1 METRVLRGDGGGGRV
16 GDGRLRLGSFAK
28 MDLRPVQFEPHLEEA
43 YRLSR
48 APGALNVAR
57 VAAVFGAFLFLS
69 LGIWDELIDPGSLAL
84 TMPWRVAT
92 AFGFLALFLMV
103 WRRDWSLAAT
113 HVLLGL
119 GFSVATI
126 GLSLVVAEIDNG
138 YIAGVPGFIVAL
150 SAATVGPVTHRG
162 LLGIIAVAT
171 GFPLLG
177 YWMTGADVRELL
189 NLALW
194 LFSGGGFVYVAWRV
208 TDLARR
214 RAFLAERAFEE
225 ERDKV
230 DALVRKMVPGS
241 IADRLKAGEASI
253 SDRHEEVTVL
263 FADLVG
269 FTRFAESHDPV
280 DVVGLLNDL
289 FTRFDRLVA
298 DLGLEKIKTLGDG
311 YMVAAGAP
319 LPMGEGAQ
327 SMVRCAAAMLTALEA
342 FRVEKGLDWRLR
354 IGIHTGP
361 LVAGV
366 IGTDRYSY
374 DVWGD
379 TVNVASRLES
389 TGSPDEI
396 HVSAQTAGRLDR
408 AFSLEPLGL
417 IELKNR
423 DPVEA
428 FLVRTP

>member
-1 METRVLRGDGGGGRV
+1 
-16 GDGRLRLGSFAK
+16 
-28 MDLRPVQFEPHLEEA
+28 MDLRPLRFEAPLEEV
-43 YRLSR
+43 YRLGR
-48 APGALNVAR
+48 TPGALNVAR
-57 VAAVFGAFLFLS
+57 VAALFAIFLFLS
-69 LGIWDELIDPGSLAL
+69 LGVWDELIDPGSLTR

-92 AFGFLALFLMV
+92 AAGFAGLFLSV
-103 WRRDWSLAAT
+103 WRRDWSLATT
-113 HVLLGL
+113 HVLLGV
-119 GFSVATI
+119 GFGIATI
-126 GLSLVVAEIDNG
+126 GLSLVVAQMENG

-162 LLGIIAVAT
+162 LLGIVAVAT
-171 GFPLLG
+171 GFPLLA
-177 YWMTGADVRELL
+177 YWLTGADGRELL

-214 RAFLAERAFEE
+214 RAFLAERAFEA

-230 DALVRKMVPGS
+230 DALVRKMVPSS
-241 IADRLKAGEASI
+241 IADRLKAGEESI
-253 SDRHEEVTVL
+253 SDRHDEVTVL

-280 DVVGLLNDL
+280 EVVGLLNDL
-289 FTRFDRLVA
+289 FSRFDRLVA
-298 DLGLEKIKTLGDG
+298 EHGLEKIKTLGDG
-311 YMVAAGAP
+311 YMAAAGAP
-319 LPMGEGAQ
+319 LALPDGARA
-327 SMVRCAAAMLTALEA
+327 MVRCAVAMVRTLRSFCSE
-342 FRVEKGLDWRLR
+342 RDLDWHLR
-354 IGIHTGP
+354 VGIHTGP

-396 HVSAQTAGRLDR
+396 HVSAETASRLEGTF
-408 AFSLEPLGL
+408 ALEPLGAV
-417 IELKNR
+417 ELKNR
-423 DPVEA
+423 EPVDA
-428 FLVRTP
+428 FRVGLAGTAPRDE

>member
-1 METRVLRGDGGGGRV
+1 MGR
-16 GDGRLRLGSFAK
+16 FAGL
-28 MDLRPVQFEPHLEEA
+28 DLKPPRFEPLLEEA
-43 YRLSR
+43 YRLSLT
-48 APGALNVAR
+48 PGALNVAR
-57 VAAVFGAFLFLS
+57 VAAVFAAFLFLS
-69 LGIWDELIDPGSLAL
+69 LGVWDELIDPGSLAE
-84 TMPWRVAT
+84 TMPWRIAT
-92 AFGFLALFLMV
+92 AVAFIALFFSV
-103 WRRDWSLAAT
+103 WRRDWSLTTAQ
-113 HVLLGL
+113 VLLAV
-119 GFSVATI
+119 GFSIATI
-126 GLSLVVAEIDNG
+126 GLSLVVAEMENG

-150 SAATVGPVTHRG
+150 SAATVGPATHRG
-162 LLGIIAVAT
+162 LLGITAVAT

-177 YWMTGADVRELL
+177 YWVTGADSTEIL

-214 RAFLAERAFEE
+214 RAFLAERALGA

-241 IADRLKAGEASI
+241 IADRLKNGEEAI

-269 FTRFAESHDPV
+269 FTRFAESHDAV
-280 DVVGLLNDL
+280 DVVGLLNQL
-289 FTRFDRLVA
+289 FSRFDALVA
-298 DLGLEKIKTLGDG
+298 EHGLEKIKTLGDG

-319 LPMGEGAQ
+319 RAMDDNA
-327 SMVRCAAAMLTALEA
+327 SAMVRCAQAMIGALVD
-342 FRVEKGLDWRLR
+342 FRVASSLDWRLR

-389 TGSPDEI
+389 TGAPDEI
-396 HVSAQTAGRLDR
+396 HVSAETARRLDGD
-408 AFSLEPLGL
+408 FELEPLG
-417 IELKNR
+417 EVRLKNR
-423 DPVEA
+423 EPVEA
-428 FLVRTP
+428 FLVRGS

>member
-1 METRVLRGDGGGGRV
+1 
-16 GDGRLRLGSFAK
+16 
-28 MDLRPVQFEPHLEEA
+28 MDLRPLQFEPRLEEA

-48 APGALNVAR
+48 TPGALNVAR
-57 VAAVFGAFLFLS
+57 VAAVFAIFLFLS
-69 LGIWDELIDPGSLAL
+69 LGVWDELIDPGSLEL
-84 TMPWRVAT
+84 TMPWRIAT
-92 AFGFLALFLMV
+92 AAGFLGLFLSV
-103 WRRDWSLAAT
+103 WRREWSLAMT
-113 HVLLGL
+113 HVLLGV
-119 GFSVATI
+119 GFGIATI
-126 GLSLVVAEIDNG
+126 GLSLVVAQMDNG

-162 LLGIIAVAT
+162 LLGIVAVAT
-171 GFPLLG
+171 CFPLLA
-177 YWMTGADVRELL
+177 YWMTGADSRELL

-214 RAFLAERAFEE
+214 RAFLAERAFEA

-241 IADRLKAGEASI
+241 IADRLKAGEESI
-253 SDRHEEVTVL
+253 SDRHDDVTVL

-289 FTRFDRLVA
+289 FSRFDRLVA
-298 DLGLEKIKTLGDG
+298 EHRLEKIKTLGDG

-319 LPMGEGAQ
+319 LPLTDGARA
-327 SMVRCAAAMLTALEA
+327 MVRCAMEMIETLGSFRLERGVDWHL
-342 FRVEKGLDWRLR
+342 RV
-354 IGIHTGP
+354 GIHTGP

-389 TGSPDEI
+389 TGSPDEV
-396 HVSAQTAGRLDR
+396 HVSAEVANRLDS
-408 AFSLEPLGL
+408 AFKLDPLGVV
-417 IELKNR
+417 ELKNR
-423 DPVEA
+423 EPIEA
-428 FLVRTP
+428 FRVRTD

>member
-1 METRVLRGDGGGGRV
+1 MDIRPPRFET
-16 GDGRLRLGSFAK
+16 
-28 MDLRPVQFEPHLEEA
+28 HLEDA

-48 APGALNVAR
+48 TPGALNVAR
-57 VAAVFGAFLFLS
+57 VAALFGAFLFLS
-69 LGIWDELIDPGSLAL
+69 LGVWDELIDPGSLADTL
-84 TMPWRVAT
+84 PWRIAT
-92 AFGFLALFLMV
+92 AVGFLGLFLSV
-103 WRRDWSLAAT
+103 WKREWSLTTTQA
-113 HVLLGL
+113 LLAV

-162 LLGIIAVAT
+162 LLGLIAVAS
-171 GFPLLG
+171 GFPLLA
-177 YWMTGADVRELL
+177 YWVTGANSTELL

-214 RAFLAERAFEE
+214 RAFLAERALEA

-241 IADRLKAGEASI
+241 IADRLKSGEEAI
-253 SDRHEEVTVL
+253 SDRHDEVTVL
-263 FADLVG
+263 FADLIG
-269 FTRFAESHDPV
+269 FTRFAESQDAV

-289 FTRFDRLVA
+289 FSRFDALVGQY
-298 DLGLEKIKTLGDG
+298 GLEKIKTLGDG
-311 YMVAAGAP
+311 YMVVAGAP
-319 LPMGEGAQ
+319 LAMDDHA
-327 SMVRCAAAMLTALEA
+327 SATVRCAKSMMEALA
-342 FRVEKGLDWRLR
+342 DFRDSSLLDWRLR

-396 HVSAQTAGRLDR
+396 HVSAETAHHLDGD
-408 AFSLEPLGL
+408 FELEPLG
-417 IELKNR
+417 EVKLKNR
-423 DPVEA
+423 EPVEA
-428 FLVRTP
+428 FLVRAG